1 MRTAVIDI
9 GTNTIN
15 LLIADISNEGF
26 YKIILET
33 AYPAKLGK
41 GGINSKMILPDAM
54 ERGMKALRIHL
65 DTIKRYNTDS
75 TICIATS
82 AMRDASNKHEFL
94 SMVKKEFGLDIK
106 IIDGKTEARLIFD
119 GVKQVVPIGKDPVM
133 ILDIGGGSNE
143 FIIADKEGVKWEYSF
158 NLGVARLLD
167 KFKPSDPITE
177 QEIKNLE
184 NHFRSELKPL
194 FKATSEMKIK
204 TLIGASGS
212 FDTIAAMIAA
222 VHHPHFDVMQATSYP
237 VSVKHFNELHS
248 KLLVSTFR
256 ERLKMKKMVVHRV
269 DTIVLATIFI
279 NFILREFNL
288 EKVWQCS
295 FALKEGTIHQI
306 INHKL

>member
-15 LLIADISNEGF
+15 LLIADIGEDKN

-65 DTIKRYNTDS
+65 DTIKRYSTDS
-75 TICIATS
+75 IVCIATS
-82 AMRDASNKHEFL
+82 AMRDAVNKDEFITK
-94 SMVKKEFGLDIK
+94 VKKEFGLDIR
-106 IIDGKTEARLIFD
+106 IVDGTTEAQLIYD
-119 GVKQVVPIGKDPVM
+119 GVKQVVPIGSEPVL

-143 FIIADKEGVKWEYSF
+143 FIIADSKGLIWKHSF

-167 KFKPSDPITE
+167 MFKPSDPVTE
-177 QEIKNLE
+177 EEILSLE
-184 NHFRSELKPL
+184 KHFRNELQPL
-194 FKATSEMKIK
+194 FDIVKNHRIQ

-212 FDTIAAMIAA
+212 FDTVAAMIAA
-222 VHHPHFDVMQATSYP
+222 IHHPHFDVMQATSYP
-237 VSVKHFNELHS
+237 VDIDHFRELHT
-248 KLLVSTFR
+248 KLLSSTFR
-256 ERLKMKKMVVHRV
+256 DRLKIKKMVIHRV

-279 NFILREFNL
+279 NFILRELNVK
-288 EKVWQCS
+288 KVWQCS